1 MRTDY
6 LGRPIPEMTVPDKNV
21 LCYRCLR
28 VYNLLTAPRVAPDKV
43 DIQEPKCPYCN
54 CKVYFS

>member
-1 MRTDY
+1 MI
-6 LGRPIPEMTVPDKNV
+6 LPDKEV

-28 VYNLLTAPRVAPDKV
+28 TYNLATAPRVAPDKLDV
-43 DIQEPKCPYCN
+43 REPKCPNCN